1 MRDGEENSI
10 RPRKQRAAARGR
22 HQASAGGPKARR
34 RGTWWPFTQEITYTP
49 PRAVHSGRDLREMG
63 DGHGWWETQRVG
75 VKSDHRNVEADLES
89 FSFRMPGVRPH
100 TAHKGGVC
108 EDRPSGQ
115 KRVEVGLEWRGD
127 LNLSAHF
134 SCR

>member
-1 MRDGEENSI
+1 MRRTVSGRASSAPLHEVDI
-10 RPRKQRAAARGR
+10 RPQRV
-22 HQASAGGPKARR
+22 GPKRVVEV
-34 RGTWWPFTQEITYTP
+34 RGGHLHRKSHTHLRGLFTAAEIYV
-49 PRAVHSGRDLREMG
+49 RWGMD
-63 DGHGWWETQRVG
+63 GWWETQRVG

-108 EDRPSGQ
+108 EDRSQQ

>member
-89 FSFRMPGVRPH
+89 FMKASAFACQEFVPTQP
-100 TAHKGGVC
+100 KGGVC
-108 EDRPSGQ
+108 EDRPDKNES
-115 KRVEVGLEWRGD
+115 R
-127 LNLSAHF
+127 
-134 SCR
+134 